1 MKNGYEPLMYGSYM
15 ATIDVFML
23 SIIKAISQGILSK
36 STMLL
41 PSAVYA
47 MQPWLFLT
55 SLKYESMTVMNL
67 MWDVLSDIF
76 VTLTGI
82 FYFKEKVSSIK
93 LIGVF
98 LAILSVVLLNCEDMC
113 KRYLAKLGF
122 CFDE

>member
-1 MKNGYEPLMYGSYM
+1 MANGYEPLLFGSYM

-23 SIIKAISQGILSK
+23 SVIKAISEGILSK

-41 PSAVYA
+41 PSMVYA

-82 FYFKEKVSSIK
+82 FYFKEKVSTVK

-98 LAILSVVLLNCEDMC
+98 LAVISVILLNCEDMC
-113 KRYLAKLGF
+113 KKYLARLGI
-122 CFDE
+122 CFE